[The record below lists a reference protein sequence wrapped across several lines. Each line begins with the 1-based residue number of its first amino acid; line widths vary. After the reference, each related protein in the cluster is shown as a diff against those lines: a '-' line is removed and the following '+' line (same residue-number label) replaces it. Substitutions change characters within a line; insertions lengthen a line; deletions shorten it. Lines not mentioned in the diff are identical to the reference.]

1 MMVNEGNTTRKLVG
15 WVDGGRRED
24 CGGIMCFQIKSG
36 VCIYQDMIVCVCVC
50 LLECVFE
57 YAIGIVCVLT

>member
-36 VCIYQDMIVCVCVC
+36 VCIYQDMIVCVCV
-50 LLECVFE
+50 F
-57 YAIGIVCVLT
+57 VC

>member
-1 MMVNEGNTTRKLVG
+1 MEEGG
-15 WVDGGRRED
+15 RED

-36 VCIYQDMIVCVCVC
+36 VCIYQDMIVYACVFVC